1 MNLVGT
7 PSIKLCSG
15 HPNYAGV
22 TLGLPFSYR
31 LHYGSITKAAATPNA
46 RASVESPQTPHQRST
61 CFHTLGHHPQEQIP
75 KLATSQQFDTVL
87 KNGRVV
93 DPTNNIDGQ
102 FDVGIRHGKIAS
114 VAETIAPEHAD
125 DIIDVSGQI
134 VMPGHIDT
142 HAHLSSPFNSN
153 VDRAYGH
160 AMLVESGTTTALD
173 LAGDPTSMVT
183 GMIQRG
189 AGLNVASL
197 MGLVP
202 HETVSEDDPRPS
214 ILRDAIADVKKRGG
228 FGVKMLGGYHPFTPE
243 ASADVV
249 SAANEQMAWV
259 AFHVGTKDSGS
270 DMTGLREV
278 PEITGNG
285 RLHVAHINSYT
296 RGMIDQP
303 HEEVQEALG
312 MIERM
317 RSQWVTEAYLAQAN
331 GTNGK
336 CDENGD
342 VIYNVAQNCLKAR
355 GYPTTDEGI
364 KASLMDGYGSAL
376 IERGGRVITVTGK
389 EAVDIWE
396 AASTD
401 ASLSYPVNPP
411 TSAFSLATAKY
422 DDGTFRVD
430 AISTDGGSL
439 PRNVAIERTMALVAF
454 GALSMDEAVIKLS
467 YMPSR
472 VLGLLNKGHFSEGA
486 DGDVTIVD
494 PGTGKASMSLVNGE
508 MIMLNGRAIGKGG
521 TWLVLDGGKEAAA
534 ATGLPYEV
542 VNLENSRLY
551 ENWN

>member
-1 MNLVGT
+1 
-7 PSIKLCSG
+7 
-15 HPNYAGV
+15 
-22 TLGLPFSYR
+22 
-31 LHYGSITKAAATPNA
+31 
-46 RASVESPQTPHQRST
+46 
-61 CFHTLGHHPQEQIP
+61 
-75 KLATSQQFDTVL
+75 LATSQQFDTVL
-87 KNGRVV
+87 QNGRVI
-93 DPTNNIDGQ
+93 DPTNKIDGK
-102 FDVGIRHGKIAS
+102 FDVGIRHGKIDS
-114 VAETIAPEHAD
+114 ISESIAPEMAD

-134 VMPGHIDT
+134 VIPGHIDT

-173 LAGDPTSMVT
+173 LAGDPTAMIT
-183 GMIQRG
+183 GMIHRG

-202 HETVSEDDPRPS
+202 HQTVSEDDPRPAV
-214 ILRDAIADVKKRGG
+214 LRGVIADVKKRGG

-243 ASADVV
+243 ASSDVV
-249 SAANEQMAWV
+249 TAANEQMAWV

-278 PEITGNG
+278 PGITGKG

-303 HEEVQEALG
+303 HKEVQEALM

-317 RSQWVTEAYLAQAN
+317 RSQWITEAYLAQAN
-331 GTNGK
+331 GTNGL

-342 VIYNVAQNCLKAR
+342 VVYNVAQNCLKAR
-355 GYPTTDEGI
+355 GYPTTDKGV

-376 IERGGRVITVTGK
+376 VERGGRVIAVTGK

-396 AASTD
+396 YASTN

-411 TSAFSLATAKY
+411 TSAFSLTTAKY

-439 PRNVAIERTMALVAF
+439 PRNVAIERTMALVQF
-454 GALSMDEAVIKLS
+454 GALTMDEAVIKLS
-467 YMPSR
+467 YTPSR
-472 VLGLLNKGHFSEGA
+472 MLGLLNKGHFTEGA
-486 DGDVTIVD
+486 DADVTVVN
-494 PGTGKASMSLVNGE
+494 PGTNKASMSLVAGE
-508 MIMLNGRAIGKGG
+508 LIMLNGRAIGKGG
-521 TWLVLDGGKEAAA
+521 TWLVLKEGKDTAA

-542 VNLENSRLY
+542 VNLENSGLY

>member
-1 MNLVGT
+1 M
-7 PSIKLCSG
+7 
-15 HPNYAGV
+15 
-22 TLGLPFSYR
+22 
-31 LHYGSITKAAATPNA
+31 
-46 RASVESPQTPHQRST
+46 
-61 CFHTLGHHPQEQIP
+61 
-75 KLATSQQFDTVL
+75 ATSQQFDTVL
-87 KNGRVV
+87 QNGRVV
-93 DPTNNIDGQ
+93 DPTNKIDGK
-102 FDVGIRHGKIAS
+102 FDVGIRHGKIDS
-114 VAETIAPEHAD
+114 ISESIAPEMAD

-134 VMPGHIDT
+134 VIPGHIDT

-160 AMLVESGTTTALD
+160 AMLVESGTTTAID
-173 LAGDPTSMVT
+173 LAGDPTAMVT
-183 GMIQRG
+183 GMIHRG

-202 HETVSEDDPRPS
+202 HQTVSEDDPRPS
-214 ILRDAIADVKKRGG
+214 VLREAISDAKKRGG
-228 FGVKMLGGYHPFTPE
+228 FGVKILGGYHPFTPE
-243 ASADVV
+243 ASSDVV
-249 SAANEQMAWV
+249 TAANEQMAWV

-278 PEITGNG
+278 PGITGKG

-303 HEEVQEALG
+303 HKEVQEALM
-312 MIERM
+312 MIEKM
-317 RSQWVTEAYLAQAN
+317 RSQWITEAYLAQAN
-331 GTNGK
+331 GTNGL

-342 VIYNVAQNCLKAR
+342 VVYNVAQNCLKAR
-355 GYPTTDEGI
+355 GYPTTDKGV

-376 IERGGRVITVTGK
+376 IERGGRVIAVTGK

-396 AASTD
+396 YASTD

-439 PRNVAIERTMALVAF
+439 PRNVAIERTMALVQF
-454 GALSMDEAVIKLS
+454 GALTMDEAVIKLS
-467 YMPSR
+467 YTPSR
-472 VLGLLNKGHFSEGA
+472 MLGLLNKGHFTEGA
-486 DGDVTIVD
+486 DADVTVVN
-494 PGTGKASMSLVNGE
+494 PGTNKASMSLVAGE
-508 MIMLNGRAIGKGG
+508 LIMLNGRAIGKGG
-521 TWLVLDGGKEAAA
+521 TWLVLEEGKDTAA

-542 VNLENSRLY
+542 VNLENSGLY

>member
-1 MNLVGT
+1 M
-7 PSIKLCSG
+7 
-15 HPNYAGV
+15 
-22 TLGLPFSYR
+22 
-31 LHYGSITKAAATPNA
+31 
-46 RASVESPQTPHQRST
+46 
-61 CFHTLGHHPQEQIP
+61 
-75 KLATSQQFDTVL
+75 

-93 DPTNNIDGQ
+93 DPTTNIDGQ

-114 VAETIAPEHAD
+114 VAESIAPEHAD

-142 HAHLSSPFNSN
+142 HAHLSSPFAGS
-153 VDRAYGH
+153 VDRAFGH

-173 LAGDPTSMVT
+173 LAGDPTLMAN
-183 GMIQRG
+183 GMIKRG

-202 HETVSEDDPRPS
+202 HQTVPEDDPRPA
-214 ILRDAIADVKKRGG
+214 ILRDTVADVKSRGG

-243 ASADVV
+243 TSADVV
-249 SAANEQMAWV
+249 KEANDQLAWV

-278 PEITGNG
+278 PEITGRG

-296 RGMIDQP
+296 RGMVDEP

-317 RSQWVTEAYLAQAN
+317 RSQWITEAYLAQAN
-331 GTNGK
+331 GTNGL

-342 VIYNVAQNCLKAR
+342 VVYNVAQNCLKAR

-364 KASLMDGYGSAL
+364 KAALMDGYGSAL
-376 IERGGRVITVTGK
+376 IERGGRVIMVTGK
-389 EAVDIWE
+389 EAVNIWE
-396 AASTD
+396 GASTD
-401 ASLSYPVNPP
+401 ASLSFPVNPP
-411 TSAFSLATAKY
+411 TSAFSLATARY

-439 PRNVAIERTMALVAF
+439 PRNVAIERSMALVAF
-454 GALSMDEAVIKLS
+454 GALSMDEAVTKLS
-467 YMPSR
+467 YTPSR
-472 VLGLLNKGHFSEGA
+472 MLGLLNKGHFSEGA
-486 DGDVTIVD
+486 DADVTVVN
-494 PGTGKASMSLVNGE
+494 PGTGRASMSLVAGE
-508 MIMLNGRAIGKGG
+508 LIMLNGRAIGKGG
-521 TWLVLDGGKEAAA
+521 TWLVLEEGKEAAA

-542 VNLENSRLY
+542 VNLENSRFY

>member
-1 MNLVGT
+1 
-7 PSIKLCSG
+7 
-15 HPNYAGV
+15 
-22 TLGLPFSYR
+22 
-31 LHYGSITKAAATPNA
+31 
-46 RASVESPQTPHQRST
+46 
-61 CFHTLGHHPQEQIP
+61 
-75 KLATSQQFDTVL
+75 LATSQHFETVL
-87 KNGRVV
+87 QNGRVI
-93 DPTNNIDGQ
+93 DPTNKIDGKL
-102 FDVGIRHGKIAS
+102 DVGIRHSKIAS
-114 VAETIAPEHAD
+114 IAESIAPEMAD

-134 VMPGHIDT
+134 VIPGHIDT
-142 HAHLSSPFNSN
+142 HAHLSSPFNGN

-173 LAGDPTSMVT
+173 LAGDPTAMVT

-202 HETVSEDDPRPS
+202 HQTVSEDDPRPAV
-214 ILRDAIADVKKRGG
+214 LRGAIADVKKRGG

-243 ASADVV
+243 ASSDVV
-249 SAANEQMAWV
+249 TAANEQMAWV

-278 PEITGNG
+278 PGITGKG

-296 RGMIDQP
+296 RRMIDQP
-303 HEEVQEALG
+303 HKEVQEALV
-312 MIERM
+312 MIEKM
-317 RSQWVTEAYLAQAN
+317 RSQWITEAYLAQAN
-331 GTNGK
+331 GTNGL

-342 VIYNVAQNCLKAR
+342 VVYNVAQNCLKAR
-355 GYPTTDEGI
+355 GYPTTEEGI

-376 IERGGRVITVTGK
+376 VERGGRVIAVTGK

-396 AASTD
+396 YASTD

-439 PRNVAIERTMALVAF
+439 PRNVAIERTMALVQF
-454 GALSMDEAVIKLS
+454 GALTMDEAVIKLS
-467 YMPSR
+467 YTPSR
-472 VLGLLNKGHFSEGA
+472 MLGLLNKGHFTEGA
-486 DGDVTIVD
+486 DADVTVVN
-494 PGTGKASMSLVNGE
+494 PGTGKASMSLVAGE
-508 MIMLNGRAIGKGG
+508 LIMLNGRAIGKGG
-521 TWLVLDGGKEAAA
+521 TWLVLEEGKDAAA

-542 VNLENSRLY
+542 VNLENSGLY

>member
-1 MNLVGT
+1 MT
-7 PSIKLCSG
+7 
-15 HPNYAGV
+15 
-22 TLGLPFSYR
+22 T
-31 LHYGSITKAAATPNA
+31 
-46 RASVESPQTPHQRST
+46 HQ
-61 CFHTLGHHPQEQIP
+61 H
-75 KLATSQQFDTVL
+75 FDTVL
-87 KNGRVV
+87 INGRVV
-93 DPTNNIDGQ
+93 DPTNNIDGK
-102 FDVGIRHGKIAS
+102 FDVGIRLGKIAS
-114 VAETIAPEHAD
+114 VAERIPPEQAG
-125 DIIDVSGQI
+125 DIIDVTGQI
-134 VMPGHIDT
+134 VIPGHIDT

-173 LAGDPTSMVT
+173 LAGDPTAMVQ
-183 GMIQRG
+183 GMIKRG

-202 HETVSEDDPRPS
+202 HETVPEDDPRPAV
-214 ILRDAIADVKKRGG
+214 LRDAVADVKRRGG

-243 ASADVV
+243 SSADVV
-249 SAANEQMAWV
+249 AAANEQLAWV

-296 RGMIDQP
+296 RGMIDEP

-312 MIERM
+312 MIENM
-317 RSQWVTEAYLAQAN
+317 RSQWITEAYLAQAN
-331 GTNGK
+331 GTNGL

-342 VIYNVAQNCLKAR
+342 VVYNVAQNCLKAR

-364 KASLMDGYGSAL
+364 RASLMDGYGSAL
-376 IERGGRVITVTGK
+376 IERGGRVIMVTGK
-389 EAVDIWE
+389 EAVEIWE
-396 AASTD
+396 SASTD

-411 TSAFSLATAKY
+411 TSAFSLATARY
-422 DDGTFRVD
+422 EDGTFRID

-467 YMPSR
+467 YTPSR
-472 VLGLLNKGHFSEGA
+472 MLGLLNKGHFTEGA
-486 DGDVTIVD
+486 DADVTVIN
-494 PGTGKASMSLVNGE
+494 PSSGKASMSLVAGE
-508 MIMLNGRAIGKGG
+508 LIMLNRRAIGKGG
-521 TWLVLDGGKEAAA
+521 TWLVLDEGKDSAA

-542 VNLENSRLY
+542 INLENSKLY
-551 ENWN
+551 ANWN

>member
-1 MNLVGT
+1 M
-7 PSIKLCSG
+7 
-15 HPNYAGV
+15 
-22 TLGLPFSYR
+22 
-31 LHYGSITKAAATPNA
+31 
-46 RASVESPQTPHQRST
+46 
-61 CFHTLGHHPQEQIP
+61 
-75 KLATSQQFDTVL
+75 ATSQHFETVL
-87 KNGRVV
+87 QNGRVI
-93 DPTNNIDGQ
+93 DPTNKIDGKL
-102 FDVGIRHGKIAS
+102 DVGIRHSKIAS
-114 VAETIAPEHAD
+114 IAESIAPEMAD

-134 VMPGHIDT
+134 VIPGHIDT
-142 HAHLSSPFNSN
+142 HAHLSSPFNGN

-173 LAGDPTSMVT
+173 LAGDPTAMVT

-202 HETVSEDDPRPS
+202 HQTVSEDDPRPAV
-214 ILRDAIADVKKRGG
+214 LRGAIADVKKRGG

-243 ASADVV
+243 ASSDVV
-249 SAANEQMAWV
+249 TAANEQMAWV

-278 PEITGNG
+278 PGITGKG

-303 HEEVQEALG
+303 HKEVQEALV
-312 MIERM
+312 MIEKM
-317 RSQWVTEAYLAQAN
+317 RSQWITEAYLAQAN
-331 GTNGK
+331 GTNGL

-342 VIYNVAQNCLKAR
+342 VVYNVAQNCLKAR
-355 GYPTTDEGI
+355 GYPTTEEGI

-376 IERGGRVITVTGK
+376 VERGGRVIAVTGK

-396 AASTD
+396 YASTD

-439 PRNVAIERTMALVAF
+439 PRNVAIERTMALVQF
-454 GALSMDEAVIKLS
+454 GALTMDEAVIKLS
-467 YMPSR
+467 YTPSR
-472 VLGLLNKGHFSEGA
+472 MLGLLNKGHFTEGA
-486 DGDVTIVD
+486 DADVTVVN
-494 PGTGKASMSLVNGE
+494 PGTGKASMSLVAGE
-508 MIMLNGRAIGKGG
+508 LIMLNGRAIGKGG
-521 TWLVLDGGKEAAA
+521 TWLVLEEGKDAAA

-542 VNLENSRLY
+542 VNLENSGLY

>member
-1 MNLVGT
+1 MFKPRQLPRDYAYVT
-7 PSIKLCSG
+7 LRLPLPLR
-15 HPNYAGV
+15 PNY
-22 TLGLPFSYR
+22 R
-31 LHYGSITKAAATPNA
+31 C
-46 RASVESPQTPHQRST
+46 VESQYETTISLESGIRAYRQVFEQLVTPQQ
-61 CFHTLGHHPQEQIP
+61 L
-75 KLATSQQFDTVL
+75 DTVL
-87 KNGRVV
+87 ANGRVV
-93 DPTNNIDGQ
+93 DPTNNIDGV
-102 FDVGIRHGKIAS
+102 FDVGIRHGKIAAVS
-114 VAETIAPEHAD
+114 EHIAPEQAD
-125 DIIDVSGQI
+125 DIIDVTGQI

-142 HAHLSSPFNSN
+142 HAHLSSPFGGN

-173 LAGDPTSMVT
+173 LAGDPTAMAT
-183 GMIQRG
+183 GMVKRG

-202 HETVSEDDPRPS
+202 HETISEDDPRQAV
-214 ILRDAIADVKKRGG
+214 LRDVISDVKKRGG

-249 SAANEQMAWV
+249 SAANEQLAWV

-303 HEEVQEALG
+303 HEEVQEAFE

-317 RSQWVTEAYLAQAN
+317 RSQWITEAYLAQHN

-355 GYPTTDEGI
+355 GYPTTDEGVKQSI
-364 KASLMDGYGSAL
+364 LDGYGSAL
-376 IERGGRVITVTGK
+376 VERGGRVIMVTGQ
-389 EAVDIWE
+389 EGVDIFE

-439 PRNVAIERTMALVAF
+439 PRNVAIERSMALVAF

-467 YMPSR
+467 YTPSR
-472 VLGLLNKGHFSEGA
+472 MLGLLNKGHFSEGA
-486 DGDVTIVD
+486 DADVTIVNA
-494 PGTGKASMSLVNGE
+494 GTGKASMSLVAGE
-508 MIMLNGRAIGKGG
+508 LIMLNGRAIGKGG
-521 TWLVLDGGKEAAA
+521 TWLILEDGKAAA
-534 ATGLPYEV
+534 EATGLPYEV
-542 VNLENSRLY
+542 VNLENSKLY
-551 ENWN
+551 ANWN

>member
-1 MNLVGT
+1 M
-7 PSIKLCSG
+7 
-15 HPNYAGV
+15 
-22 TLGLPFSYR
+22 
-31 LHYGSITKAAATPNA
+31 
-46 RASVESPQTPHQRST
+46 
-61 CFHTLGHHPQEQIP
+61 
-75 KLATSQQFDTVL
+75 ATSQHFETVL
-87 KNGRVV
+87 QNGRVI
-93 DPTNNIDGQ
+93 DPTNKIDGK
-102 FDVGIRHGKIAS
+102 FDVGIRHSKIAS
-114 VAETIAPEHAD
+114 IAESIAPEMAD

-134 VMPGHIDT
+134 VIPGHIDT
-142 HAHLSSPFNSN
+142 HAHLSSPFNGN

-173 LAGDPTSMVT
+173 LAGDPTAMVT

-202 HETVSEDDPRPS
+202 HQTVSEDDPRPAV
-214 ILRDAIADVKKRGG
+214 LRGAIADVKKRGG

-243 ASADVV
+243 ASSDVV
-249 SAANEQMAWV
+249 TAANEQMAWV

-303 HEEVQEALG
+303 HKEVQEALV
-312 MIERM
+312 MIEKM
-317 RSQWVTEAYLAQAN
+317 RSQWITEAYLAQAN
-331 GTNGK
+331 GTNGL

-342 VIYNVAQNCLKAR
+342 VVYNVAQNCLKAR
-355 GYPTTDEGI
+355 GYPTTDEGV

-376 IERGGRVITVTGK
+376 VERGGRVIAVTGK
-389 EAVDIWE
+389 EAIDIWE
-396 AASTD
+396 YASTD

-439 PRNVAIERTMALVAF
+439 PRNVAIERTMALVQF
-454 GALSMDEAVIKLS
+454 GALTMDEAVIKLS
-467 YMPSR
+467 YTPSR
-472 VLGLLNKGHFSEGA
+472 MLGLLNKGHFTEGA
-486 DGDVTIVD
+486 DADVTVVN
-494 PGTGKASMSLVNGE
+494 PGTGKASMSLVAGE
-508 MIMLNGRAIGKGG
+508 LIMLNGRAIGKGG
-521 TWLVLDGGKEAAA
+521 TWLVLEEGKDAAA

-542 VNLENSRLY
+542 VNLENSGLY

>member
-1 MNLVGT
+1 M
-7 PSIKLCSG
+7 
-15 HPNYAGV
+15 
-22 TLGLPFSYR
+22 
-31 LHYGSITKAAATPNA
+31 
-46 RASVESPQTPHQRST
+46 
-61 CFHTLGHHPQEQIP
+61 
-75 KLATSQQFDTVL
+75 ATSQQFDTVL

-114 VAETIAPEHAD
+114 VAEAIAPERAD

-173 LAGDPTSMVT
+173 LAGDPTSMVQ
-183 GMIQRG
+183 GMIKRG

-202 HETVSEDDPRPS
+202 HSTIPEDDPRPS
-214 ILRDAIADVKKRGG
+214 TLRDAIADVKKRGG
-228 FGVKMLGGYHPFTPE
+228 YGVKMLGGYHPFTPE
-243 ASADVV
+243 SSADVV
-249 SAANEQMAWV
+249 AAANEQMAWV

-278 PEITGNG
+278 PEITGKG

-317 RSQWVTEAYLAQAN
+317 RSQWITEAYLAQAN

-355 GYPTTDEGI
+355 GYPTTDEGV
-364 KASLMDGYGSAL
+364 KASLMDDYGSAL
-376 IERGGRVITVTGK
+376 IERGGRVIAVTGK

-467 YMPSR
+467 YTPSR
-472 VLGLLNKGHFSEGA
+472 LMGLLNKGHFSEGA
-486 DGDVTIVD
+486 DADVTIVN
-494 PGTGKASMSLVNGE
+494 PGTGKASMSLVAGE

-521 TWLVLDGGKEAAA
+521 TWLVLDEGKQAAE
-534 ATGLPYEV
+534 ATGLPYQV
-542 VNLENSRLY
+542 INLENSKLY
-551 ENWN
+551 ANWN

>member
-1 MNLVGT
+1 
-7 PSIKLCSG
+7 
-15 HPNYAGV
+15 
-22 TLGLPFSYR
+22 
-31 LHYGSITKAAATPNA
+31 
-46 RASVESPQTPHQRST
+46 
-61 CFHTLGHHPQEQIP
+61 
-75 KLATSQQFDTVL
+75 LATSQQFDTVL

-93 DPTNNIDGQ
+93 DPTNNIDGI
-102 FDVGIRHGKIAS
+102 FDVGVRHGKIAA
-114 VAETIAPEHAD
+114 VAESIPLEQAD
-125 DIIDVSGQI
+125 DIIDLSDQI

-153 VDRAYGH
+153 VDRAFGH
-160 AMLVESGTTTALD
+160 AMLVESGTTTAVD
-173 LAGDPTSMVT
+173 LAGDPTAMVT

-202 HETVSEDDPRPS
+202 HETVSEDDPRPAV
-214 ILRDAIADVKKRGG
+214 LRDAVADVKKRGG
-228 FGVKMLGGYHPFTPE
+228 IGVKMLGGYHPFTPE
-243 ASADVV
+243 ASSDVV
-249 SAANEQMAWV
+249 AAANEQLAWV

-296 RGMIDQP
+296 RGMIDEP

-317 RSQWVTEAYLAQAN
+317 RSQWITEAYLAQAN

-355 GYPTTDEGI
+355 GYPTTDEGV

-376 IERGGRVITVTGK
+376 IERGGRVIAVTGK

-396 AASTD
+396 AAATD

-411 TSAFSLATAKY
+411 TSAFSIATAKY

-439 PRNVAIERTMALVAF
+439 PRNVAIERSMALVAF

-467 YMPSR
+467 YTPSR
-472 VLGLLNKGHFSEGA
+472 MLGLLNKGHFTEGA
-486 DGDVTIVD
+486 DADVTVIN
-494 PGTGKASMSLVNGE
+494 PATGKASMSLVAGE
-508 MIMLNGRAIGKGG
+508 LIMLNGRAIGKGG
-521 TWLVLDGGKEAAA
+521 TWLVLDEGKDAAA
-534 ATGLPYEV
+534 ATGLPYEIID
-542 VNLENSRLY
+542 LESSMLY
-551 ENWN
+551 KDWN